1 MITEQHQQHW
11 LRDLG
16 LLTQPRSEKPETG
29 GNTNGYTKT
38 TRDAYCRLTR
48 EQTQKLIEYVTPHA
62 QRYLMFAEKIYDET
76 PKELL
81 TDPNGNVM
89 KWLTFRKLVEDI
101 RRGKD
106 KNVGQKKYT
115 LIRMLNAGHS
125 IDQIIEKHPHISKKY
140 AQEII
145 RQIKKAR
152 EDNVNQ

>member
-16 LLTQPRSEKPETG
+16 LLTQPRRETPETG
-29 GNTNGYTKT
+29 GNKNGRTKT
-38 TRDAYCRLTR
+38 KREAYCRLTR
-48 EQTQKLIEYVTPHA
+48 EQTQKLIEHVTPQA
-62 QRYLMFAEKIYDET
+62 QRYIMHADQIYDAT

-81 TDPNGNVM
+81 TDDNGNVM
-89 KWLTFRKLVEDI
+89 KWLTFRKLVENI
-101 RRGKD
+101 RSGRDGTA
-106 KNVGQKKYT
+106 GQKKYT

-125 IDQIIEKHPHISKKY
+125 IDQIIDKHPHISKKY